1 MVNLRNPLRYGLLF
15 KKNQNMKRITIRD
28 LAKMLNLSPST
39 ISRAL
44 SDHPDISEKTK
55 ERVKETAEMYNYS
68 VNLHSSLFRNKKSNL
83 IALIIPELNMFYI
96 PSMINAINDYLHS
109 TDYSLF
115 VFISKDKLKREREII
130 QQCIKWAVEGILIS
144 PSSETRNLDHLDS
157 LKQVGIN
164 TVILDKVLKNA
175 EFPSVSINNTKAAFS
190 AVDHL
195 ISKGHSCI
203 LGIFGNPNIS
213 ITKERIS
220 GYIKAHEDNDIESR
234 AEDIISI
241 HNINELDSILPVI
254 LNHNVN
260 ISAIFSMS
268 DEILAK
274 VYFHVMKVGKRIPE
288 DISLISISDGFF
300 PHLTYPKTSFIKDSG
315 RKMGKKACD
324 LLIKLISNEP
334 TAEIKHL
341 ELSTK
346 LVELNSVKH

>member
-15 KKNQNMKRITIRD
+15 KKNEKMKRITIRD

-44 SDHPDISEKTK
+44 SDHPDISDKTK

-109 TDYSLF
+109 TEYSLF

-130 QQCIKWAVEGILIS
+130 HQCMKWAVEGILIS
-144 PSSETRNLDHLDS
+144 PSSETRNLDHLKP
-157 LKQVGIN
+157 LKLSGIK
-164 TVILDKVLKNA
+164 TVVLDKVLKNS
-175 EFPSVSINNTKAAFS
+175 EFHSVSINNTNAAFA
-190 AVDHL
+190 AVDYC
-195 ISKGHSCI
+195 ISNGHNNI

-213 ITKERIS
+213 ITKERIV
-220 GYIKAHEDNDIESR
+220 GYTNAHVINQLESLP
-234 AEDIISI
+234 ENIITI
-241 HNINELDSILPVI
+241 HNITELDSILPVI
-254 LNHNVN
+254 LNHKES

-274 VYFHVMKVGKRIPE
+274 VYFHVMKSGKSVPQ
-288 DISLISISDGFF
+288 DISLISISDGIY
-300 PHLTYPKTSFIKDSG
+300 PHLSYPKVTYIRDSG

-324 LLIKLISNEP
+324 LLIKLINTDE
-334 TAEIKHL
+334 TIQIKHL

-346 LVELNSVKH
+346 LIELDSVKI